1 MPARVYFQKLD
12 PRAVEPKRMTE
23 GAAGYDLTSI
33 EKHSF
38 ADGELRVIRTGLA
51 LSIPKYYEGQ
61 IRLRSSLAKRG
72 FWIPNAP
79 GTIDSDY
86 RGEILILLRLSLP
99 GGSQLISWENRV
111 IEAGERVVQLVIA
124 DSVACQVRFQEVL
137 ELEPSKRGTGRF
149 GSTGKTEVCSEPLCC
164 AAGKCRC

>member
-23 GAAGYDLTSI
+23 GAAGFDLTSI

-51 LSIPKYYEGQ
+51 LHIEPGYEGQ

-111 IEAGERVVQLVIA
+111 IEAGERVAQLVISYSMDVSLRESTSLA
-124 DSVACQVRFQEVL
+124 S
-137 ELEPSKRGTGRF
+137 SKRGTGGF
-149 GSTGKTEVCSEPLCC
+149 GSTGKTDVCSEPLCC
-164 AAGKCRC
+164 AVGECRC